1 MEVDVSGIFKMSLK
15 AYQLAHLI
23 YYMNN
28 ICKVSEAVE
37 KYLITAVIDKWAHS
51 HFDERYDNIVNVNIT
66 EYKNRILKSK

>member
-1 MEVDVSGIFKMSLK
+1 MEVDVSCIFKMSLK

-28 ICKVSEAVE
+28 ISKDSEAVE
-37 KYLITAVIDKWAHS
+37 KYVIKAVIDKWAHS

>member
-28 ICKVSEAVE
+28 LCKVSEAVE
-37 KYLITAVIDKWAHS
+37 KYLIKAVIDKWAHS
-51 HFDERYDNIVNVNIT
+51 HFDESMT
-66 EYKNRILKSK
+66 ILWMPILLNTKIGF